1 MKRAVRA
8 GVRVGLCLLL
18 MILAGAPI
26 LSAQGGRDSLIAR
39 AKDEF
44 DGKKRIQLLIA
55 ALDPARGPLTAGWGD
70 GVQALAQAL
79 LDDGQAPA
87 ATAWLRWA
95 ARISPALEPDTVQYT
110 PQVGAALRAAR
121 EFANRT
127 RSPGDSLV
135 VTTWRWPAGSND
147 NAVAWMQ
154 VDSATAIPVEVI
166 VEGSTPVG
174 RGGRVQLAPGSY
186 EVRAA
191 AAGYDTVRVTREAIP
206 GATTLLRVRL
216 HPARTAV
223 AAANQTPN
231 RPATTVPTVK
241 KHKFPWVLAALGA
254 AGAGTAVLLLG
265 GKKGSSSGS
274 QGTGGITFTFP
285 NP

>member
-1 MKRAVRA
+1 
-8 GVRVGLCLLL
+8 
-18 MILAGAPI
+18 
-26 LSAQGGRDSLIAR
+26 
-39 AKDEF
+39 
-44 DGKKRIQLLIA
+44 
-55 ALDPARGPLTAGWGD
+55 
-70 GVQALAQAL
+70 VQALAQAL